1 MRKVFASLVY
11 AFVALPILLGAL
23 FLAGASPRLL
33 DRDTWMDAL
42 GDERLWTAVRAFEP
56 PEAELEKAVAELP
69 SGARV
74 DPRLLW
80 NAARDT
86 LPWDDVKVQT
96 LNAFADFWD
105 EARGAGTDDAVRIE
119 PFRIMLENRADEIAA
134 AYAAGLEPAPSGTPP
149 DPTDLTVLPAGASAK
164 DVARGLEA
172 ALREAAGRIPD
183 SVPIEAAG
191 APAADL
197 VAARQGLGTASR
209 ASLFAGA
216 ALWIG
221 LAFAAYGSWSR
232 RVRWLGTTLAI
243 PGGIVLGAGLLFRL
257 PLEAALS
264 GALRSPELASMLS
277 GPAAQGLAAWARGLA
292 SLVSNGFIVSGGVA
306 SVIAAV
312 ALGAS
317 RPIEAAE
324 RGEDE

>member
-11 AFVALPILLGAL
+11 AFVALPVLLGAL

-42 GDERLWTAVRAFEP
+42 GDDRLWTAARTFEP
-56 PEAELEKAVAELP
+56 TEEGLEAAVAELP
-69 SGARV
+69 SGVRI

-80 NAARDT
+80 NAARSE
-86 LPWDDVKVQT
+86 LPWDDLKVQT
-96 LNAFADFWD
+96 LNSFSDFWD
-105 EARGAGTDDAVRIE
+105 EARGSGNDDMVRIE
-119 PFRIMLENRADEIAA
+119 PFRLILENRADDIAT
-134 AYAAGLEPAPSGTPP
+134 AYAAGLEPAPPGTAS
-149 DPTDLTVLPAGASAK
+149 DPMDLTVIPAGTDAK
-164 DVARGLEA
+164 DAARVLEA
-172 ALREAAGRIPD
+172 ALREGISRIPD
-183 SVPIEAAG
+183 SVPVETAG
-191 APAADL
+191 SPAARL
-197 VAARQGLGTASR
+197 SAARQGLGTASR
-209 ASLFAGA
+209 ASIFAGA

-243 PGGIVLGAGLLFRL
+243 PGGIVLGTGLLIRL
-257 PLEAALS
+257 PLEAALT
-264 GALRSPELASMLS
+264 GALRSPELAAMLS
-277 GPAAQGLAAWARGLA
+277 GPAAQDLAAWVRGLA

-306 SVIAAV
+306 SVIAAI

>member
-1 MRKVFASLVY
+1 VRKVFSSLIY
-11 AFVALPILLGAL
+11 AFVALPVLLGAL

-33 DRDTWMDAL
+33 DRDTWTEAL

-56 PEAELEKAVAELP
+56 PAAELERAAAELP

-74 DPRLLW
+74 DARLLW
-80 NAARDT
+80 NAAREE
-86 LPWDDVKVQT
+86 LPWDDLRVQT
-96 LNAFADFWD
+96 LNTFTDFWD
-105 EARGAGTDDAVRIE
+105 EARGAGNDDMVRIE
-119 PFRIMLENRADEIAA
+119 PFRLILENRADRIAA
-134 AYAAGLEPAPSGTPP
+134 NYAAGLAPAAPGTAS
-149 DPTDLTVLPAGASAK
+149 DPTDLTVLPAGASAQA
-164 DVARGLEA
+164 VARALEA
-172 ALREAAGRIPD
+172 ALLEGIGRIPD
-183 SVPIEAAG
+183 SVPIEVAG
-191 APAADL
+191 SPVADL
-197 VAARQGLGTASR
+197 AAARQGLGTASR

-221 LAFAAYGSWSR
+221 LAFAAYGAWSR
-232 RVRWLGTTLAI
+232 RIRWLGTTLAI
-243 PGGIVLGAGLLFRL
+243 PGGIVLGTGLLLRL

-264 GALRSPELASMLS
+264 GALRSPELAAMLS
-277 GPAAQGLAAWARGLA
+277 GPAAEGLAAWARELA

-306 SVIAAV
+306 SAIAAV